1 MAAYYQEIDYTS
13 QTMVTLPNIFV
24 PRVQYNCPVRLRRI
38 SLRPTG
44 RIGTRTQFF
53 QDRISIPQS
62 QSKRAEIRQNITR
75 KNIITPPE

>member
-1 MAAYYQEIDYTS
+1 MI
-13 QTMVTLPNIFV
+13 TLPDIFV
-24 PRVQYNCPVRLRRI
+24 PRVQYIRPVRLRRI

-62 QSKRAEIRQNITR
+62 QSKRTEIRQNITR
-75 KNIITPPE
+75 QKHNNTTRITRRDECINQRL